1 MKIYKNAIMRR
12 TKSVIV
18 LGMIACLLVF
28 KSYFNNV
35 LFMTDQSSKESL
47 RLKELTDTDNHVHPT
62 PIVILTYMRSGSS
75 LVGDILQ
82 QSKDVFYLF
91 EPLRLPQFRLRKK
104 QPYYSLDGNERLY
117 SSFLDAG
124 RDIIRNWTTC
134 SLFGLPNI
142 TWSDGFLS
150 KSKKAKLYNACKLF
164 ESNMLPENETIY
176 SCVNML
182 KQVCLQANHVVLK
195 VIRLPVDQL
204 EPLMQE
210 FPSMK
215 IVHLIRDP
223 RATVLSQMKF
233 GVITVKSF
241 VTNVIDFCSR
251 IYRDLVTIDILSKKY
266 PERVST
272 FFYEDLAKD
281 PLKMSKQLYKF
292 TGISYTPEVE
302 KYVFNIT
309 MAGKSVNC
317 GNLCTI
323 KSNSSKAAEAWRSK
337 LNMPKARI
345 IDRSCRPVYQR
356 LGFREIKSEEM
367 LKDHEIPLRVERE
380 NLNDYRYA

>member
-1 MKIYKNAIMRR
+1 MRR
-12 TKSVIV
+12 IKSVMV

-28 KSYFNNV
+28 KSYFDNAV
-35 LFMTDQSSKESL
+35 WFMTDQSNKKENI
-47 RLKELTDTDNHVHPT
+47 RLEQSSETDNHLHPT

-91 EPLRLPQFRLRKK
+91 EPLRLPQFKLRKQ

-117 SSFLDAG
+117 NSFLDAG

-134 SLFGLPNI
+134 SLFGLPNV

-150 KSKKAKLYNACKLF
+150 KSKKAKLYGACKIF

-182 KQVCLQANHVVLK
+182 KQVCLQTKYVVLK
-195 VIRLPVDQL
+195 IIRLPVDQL
-204 EPLMQE
+204 EPLMEE

-215 IVHLIRDP
+215 IIHLIRDP

-233 GVITVKSF
+233 GVITLKSF

-251 IYRDLVTIDILSKKY
+251 IYRDLVTIDILSNKY
-266 PERVST
+266 PERVFT
-272 FFYEDLAKD
+272 FFYEDLAKN
-281 PLKMSKQLYKF
+281 PLEMSKELYKF

-309 MAGKSVNC
+309 MSGKSGNC
-317 GNLCTI
+317 GNLCTV
-323 KSNSSKAAEAWRSK
+323 KSNSSKQADAWRSK
-337 LNMPKARI
+337 LDMPKARI

-367 LKDHEIPLRVERE
+367 LKNHEIQLRVGRE
-380 NLNDYRYA
+380 NVNDYRYA